1 MRSEVIRVGG
11 SMMMGKLVLVL
22 SAMLF
27 FSAVAHAETPR
38 VSRLQPGKH
47 HSRHKT
53 FAESV
58 LGGRATASPRP
69 PRRTDGL
76 PTGRS
81 YFGNRYYG
89 NFNNRFFGPQY
100 GYF

>member
-1 MRSEVIRVGG
+1 MI
-11 SMMMGKLVLVL
+11 GKIVLVFG
-22 SAMLF
+22 AMLF
-27 FSAVAHAETPR
+27 VSAAAYAETPR
-38 VSRLQPGKH
+38 ASRPQPAKH
-47 HSRHKT
+47 HARHKT
-53 FAESV
+53 LAETI
-58 LGGRATASPRP
+58 LGGKATSSPRP